1 MNNLKQKWFISF
13 AGFVGLIIFFLVT
26 YHIVFNSKK
35 FQTHVKNTLNDFLN
49 IEISWDDMHFNGAT
63 GRFYGKNL
71 KLDLIKNKTHIELK
85 EFKLSISPIYLLIK
99 KIHLL
104 ELTADGLN
112 IEFPPPQQDKAENKK
127 KAPQKNLEDI
137 LDLIFIER
145 SKISHVTIN
154 GQGEFTLKLEN
165 LEAKALS
172 TFFFYRRGLEIIL
185 TSLDY
190 RSPRFDV
197 FLDHLELEG
206 TGDISYDMV
215 TQKNRPSFQGGMIF
229 TGLTYALNKKP
240 NPWNESLAWHPSLT
254 DYLKQIY
261 SGMIPENR
269 SIGYLD
275 KVSIPIKLTP
285 GNLNF
290 KNAIIQGL
298 NGIIAINGNYDF
310 SGKYRATLK
319 TLKPM
324 MMAYLPV
331 GKAKLKNVFEF
342 MDISLESMGEIT
354 KNLEGNAKAK
364 LKINL
369 THNLANAEGS
379 DLSLTSEATY
389 YDGLINIPETKVNL
403 GPGNLKAKTSLDLN
417 SKKMRSDISGENLD
431 VQTVVHFFSS
441 IDIPGMAGI
450 NGMISGE
457 LKNPRFDL
465 DLKSGDFGYESLR
478 FGSFNGKLNISDQ
491 NLRLTGESLLE
502 GLGLGHLDLK
512 IESVFRSSEQVVD
525 LNTSFNNLPA
535 GALLKTKA
543 LTGTVNGNFNLK
555 KQKQF
560 YDGNSIIEASE
571 INWYQIPLKKA
582 QAKLLIKNKNL
593 TIKDVL
599 LEWGKIPSTLL
610 NESLTFHMNQT
621 GSDFEGKL
629 LPNLEAKG
637 HYDKTRP
644 DELSFSLKATNAS
657 FLFLAQALPFESTQ
671 TDVSGSF
678 EGVYHFKNPMN
689 STLKS
694 QITQFIL
701 MGPTQEMK
709 LLRPSPINF
718 ENGTITW
725 QNTAFKWGDGGIT
738 LNGPLSFEQN
748 SHLQIKGDLP
758 LKEVSIFLPFLAEA
772 DGTAQSDLLW
782 ENSFF
787 KPKYTGKMEMEHSLL
802 RLRGLR
808 GEYADIVGQLALD
821 ADKIIFQN
829 IKTLYEDS
837 PMEIDGWI
845 EYDRENKKLTGSNL
859 AVTAREMPL
868 YQNNVWRALTDA
880 NITLIGSGSNIKLA
894 GSLNVVEGL
903 YYKDYSL
910 SQFVLKP
917 VGIDQGSKENLLPGF
932 FDNLNFD
939 LGIKSTGDF
948 EVKNNLANLSLS
960 ADLRLKGTTSDPV
973 LSGSVNVIEGEI
985 LAFGLDFENAS
996 GFATFNENQK
1006 LIPLIEFSAAYD
1018 IQDYEIIAKI
1028 KGYANNL
1035 QMDLESKPALNKNE
1049 IISLIAYGRTPEQ
1062 LTGAERNLFTTSA
1075 IASQVV
1081 GILQRPLSKA
1091 TKLDIIKLEADY
1103 KRQEES
1109 PSRFSI
1115 GKRISDRFSLSFTT
1129 DLSLDESFKG
1139 VDVEYRILD
1148 NLLMK
1153 STKDT
1158 GTRYRFDLTWRL
1170 TAY

>member
-1 MNNLKQKWFISF
+1 MSF
-13 AGFVGLIIFFLVT
+13 AGLMGLIVFFLVT
-26 YHIVFNSKK
+26 YHIVFNSKT

-49 IEISWDDMHFNGAT
+49 IEISWDEMHFNGAT
-63 GRFYGKNL
+63 GLFYGKNL
-71 KLDLIKNKTHIELK
+71 KLDLIKHNIHIELK

-112 IEFPPPQQDKAENKK
+112 IDMPLPEQKIDQKQK
-127 KAPQKNLEDI
+127 KAPQKNLENI

-145 SKISHVTIN
+145 AKISHVTIN
-154 GQGEFTLKLEN
+154 GQGEFVLKLEN
-165 LEAKALS
+165 LEANTLS
-172 TFFFYRRGLEIIL
+172 TFFFYRKGLEVAL
-185 TSLDY
+185 TSLNY

-206 TGDISYDMV
+206 KGDVFYDIG
-215 TQKNRPSFQGGMIF
+215 TQKNKPFFQGGMIF

-240 NPWNESLAWHPSLT
+240 NPWNEALAWHPSLT
-254 DYLKQIY
+254 NSLKQIY

-275 KVSIPIKLTP
+275 KVSIPIKLDDK
-285 GNLNF
+285 NLNI

-310 SGKYRATLK
+310 SGQYRLTLK
-319 TLKPM
+319 TLKPI

-342 MDISLESMGEIT
+342 MNISIESMGEIA
-354 KNLEGNAKAK
+354 KNLEGHAKAK
-364 LKINL
+364 LNINL
-369 THNLANAEGS
+369 THNLANPLGS
-379 DLSLTSEATY
+379 DLTLTSEGTY
-389 YDGLINIPETKVNL
+389 YNGLVNIPETKVTL
-403 GPGNLKAKTSLDLN
+403 GSGNLKAKTSLDLN
-417 SKKMRSDISGENLD
+417 NQKIRSDISGENLD

-441 IDIPGMAGI
+441 IDIPGIAGLT
-450 NGMISGE
+450 GMVSGA
-457 LKNPRFDL
+457 LNNPRFDL
-465 DLKSGDFGYESLR
+465 DLKSDDFGYESLR

-502 GLGLGHLDLK
+502 GSGQGNLDLK
-512 IESVFRSSEQVVD
+512 IESVFRSSNQTVN
-525 LNTSFNNLPA
+525 LNTTFNNLPA
-535 GALLKTKA
+535 GPLLKTKA
-543 LTGTVNGNFNLK
+543 LTGQVNGNFNLK

-560 YDGNSIIEASE
+560 YDGNSLIEASE

-582 QAKLLIKNKNL
+582 QAKLFIKDKNL
-593 TIKDVL
+593 TIKDIA
-599 LEWGKIPSTLL
+599 LEWGEIPQTLF

-637 HYDKTRP
+637 HYDKSRP
-644 DELSFSLKATNAS
+644 DELAFSLKATNAS
-657 FLFLAQALPFESTQ
+657 LLFLAQALPFESTQ
-671 TDVSGSF
+671 TDVSGNF

-689 STLKS
+689 TTLKS

-701 MGPTQEMK
+701 MGNQEMRLVK
-709 LLRPSPINF
+709 PSSINF
-718 ENGTITW
+718 ENSIITW
-725 QNTAFKWGDGGIT
+725 QNTALKWGDGEFT
-738 LNGPLSFEQN
+738 LNGPLGFEQN
-748 SHLQIKGDLP
+748 SHLQVKGNLP
-758 LKEVSIFLPFLAEA
+758 LKEASIFLPFLSDAE
-772 DGTAQSDLLW
+772 GVVRSDLLW
-782 ENSFF
+782 ENSFS
-787 KPKYTGKMEMEHSLL
+787 KPKYTGKMGMDHSFL

-808 GEYADIVGQLALD
+808 GEYADIVGELELGEN
-821 ADKIIFQN
+821 KIIFHN
-829 IKTLYEDS
+829 LKTLCEDS
-837 PMEIDGWI
+837 PMIIDGWI
-845 EYDRENKKLTGSNL
+845 EYDRENKKLIGSNV
-859 AVTAREMPL
+859 AITAREMPL
-868 YQNNVWRALTDA
+868 YQANVWRALTDA

-917 VGIDQGSKENLLPGF
+917 VGIEQGSKENLLPGF

-948 EVKNNLANLSLS
+948 EVKNNLAHLSLS
-960 ADLRLKGTTSDPV
+960 ADLRLKGTTIDPI
-973 LSGSVNVIEGEI
+973 LSGTVNVTEGEF
-985 LAFGLDFENAS
+985 LAFGLNFENAT
-996 GFATFNENQK
+996 GFATFNENEK
-1006 LIPLIEFSAAYD
+1006 LIPLIEFNATYD

-1028 KGYANNL
+1028 KGYAHNL

-1049 IISLIAYGRTPEQ
+1049 IVSLIAYGRTPEQ
-1062 LTGAERNLFTTSA
+1062 LTGSERNLFTTSA

-1081 GILQRPLSKA
+1081 GMLHRPLSKA
-1091 TKLDIIKLEADY
+1091 TKLDIIKLESDY
-1103 KRQEES
+1103 QRQEET

-1115 GKRISDRFSLSFTT
+1115 GKRISDRFSLSFTS

-1139 VDVEYRILD
+1139 FDVEYKILD

-1158 GTRYRFDLTWRL
+1158 GTRYHFDLTWRL